1 MAYTPNSPILTTD
14 PQLLDTQA
22 LAAYVN
28 RLGGDRV
35 TETREYVDAVVS
47 GALRLGIDP
56 VVILAQWW
64 LETDA
69 GRSTWWVKNL
79 NPAGLGITGDREQN
93 AVSQRWATG
102 TAAAYG
108 HLAHMAAYLWGDDA
122 IDHWPDTWPDLA
134 DADHRFG
141 APVRAGYHADTLED
155 LNGTWAIDPQNDYGG
170 KLVNRANAIVL
181 DYGQGEPMTELTFGN
196 VPKPPSVN
204 RHIPSSQNMAWDDL
218 GTRANPPDA
227 LVWHRMIGT
236 LRGTDEYFRGF
247 ANARRT
253 KRGALTN
260 IGIGVKATDGAAL
273 AGVIYEWNI
282 PENDTENRAGWA
294 NGTVNNPYGD
304 GKKYLDL
311 FGIDAVNRDPESME
325 ISGDYD
331 TPLDAK
337 SREAIIAWSAWR
349 ADQYGAWLAERGEQ
363 FDYTTFPIIPSQN
376 NRSFVCWHQE
386 FTIGTGKICPGQVVI
401 GETSALLA
409 AIRNRLQDY
418 QTMPAPPPEPP
429 DYATPQPVE
438 PGTRVINNRLYL
450 GVTETY
456 TLARDVTPRLWAD
469 PSSPA
474 TGPDL
479 KAGTTVK
486 VAHVVKDEGIE
497 SALTLELVDGSR
509 IPASVVQG
517 GT

>member
-1 MAYTPNSPILTTD
+1 MTYTAASPILTTT
-14 PQLLDTQA
+14 PHRLDTVA
-22 LAAYVN
+22 FSAYVN

-93 AVSQRWATG
+93 AMSQRWATG

-122 IDHWPDTWPDLA
+122 VDHWPDTWPDLA
-134 DADHRFG
+134 AADHRFG
-141 APVRAGYHADTLED
+141 APVRAGYHADTLEE

-170 KLVNRANAIVL
+170 KLADRANAIVL

-196 VPKPPSVN
+196 VPHPPYDRRIVENST
-204 RHIPSSQNMAWDDL
+204 AWDDL
-218 GTRANPPDA
+218 GARVMRGV
-227 LVWHRMIGT
+227 VWHRMIGT
-236 LRGTDEYFRGF
+236 LWGTDGYFRG
-247 ANARRT
+247 AATNR
-253 KRGALTN
+253 ALTDY
-260 IGIGVKATDGAAL
+260 GIGVLATDGSDD
-273 AGVIYEWNI
+273 AGRILMWND
-282 PENDTENRAGWA
+282 PRGRRAPWA
-294 NGTVNNPYGD
+294 NGTVNKPYGD
-304 GKKYLDL
+304 GKK
-311 FGIDAVNRDPESME
+311 FIDRYGVNAVNRDQASIE
-325 ISGDYD
+325 ISGNYD

-337 SREAIIAWSAWR
+337 SRESIIALTAYW
-349 ADQYGAWLAERGEQ
+349 ADQYEVPWE
-363 FDYTTFPIIPSQN
+363 TFPMVPGED
-376 NRSFVCWHQE
+376 RSFVCWHQE

-409 AIRNRLQDY
+409 AVKNRLQDY
-418 QTMPAPPPEPP
+418 QTMPAPPPKPP

-479 KAGTTVK
+479 KAGTTVE

-509 IPASVVQG
+509 IPASAVQG